1 MWYGNGGD
9 YFKSNLRNFPSYQWS
24 RTCRTAITIS
34 LPWPSQ
40 WNGSVGQSK
49 LCICIVYRL
58 SKLMSSK
65 EERLLMSRNCPTPE
79 SAGRSTTMMEI
90 PIQKG
95 IFSKEFIYSSRIEI
109 FFSPLPSPPPQLY
122 DSCFNFQLFFWSI
135 PLKFLFDGF
144 FLKKRDNAI
153 SLTWIVIWKM
163 CLILDIF
170 LTNDMNR
177 KNWHFPKDWFIISIV
192 NRRFGPRNRISMPI
206 KIIQYCHRIIIT
218 IL

>member
-1 MWYGNGGD
+1 MEALVRASCAYVLCID
-9 YFKSNLRNFPSYQWS
+9 YRNLCRARRSVYWCREIVQLRNQPAEARRWWRFQFKKVFFLKSLFIVRRLRFFFRHYLARRRSY
-24 RTCRTAITIS
+24 TIHAS
-34 LPWPSQ
+34 
-40 WNGSVGQSK
+40 
-49 LCICIVYRL
+49 I
-58 SKLMSSK
+58 
-65 EERLLMSRNCPTPE
+65 
-79 SAGRSTTMMEI
+79 
-90 PIQKG
+90 
-95 IFSKEFIYSSRIEI
+95 
-109 FFSPLPSPPPQLY
+109 
-122 DSCFNFQLFFWSI
+122 FNFSFDVFLWS
-135 PLKFLFDGF
+135 F
-144 FLKKRDNAI
+144 FLTFFKKKRDNAI